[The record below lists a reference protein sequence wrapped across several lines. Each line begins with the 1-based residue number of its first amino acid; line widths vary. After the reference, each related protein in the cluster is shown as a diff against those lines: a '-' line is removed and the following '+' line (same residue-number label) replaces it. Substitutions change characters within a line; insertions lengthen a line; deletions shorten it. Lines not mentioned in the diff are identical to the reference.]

1 MNSYDKVKTLQENIG
16 HLTGRDFDAAT
27 SLLNQLDQRGLTD
40 KQLSYVGALADRSV
54 APAKIVEING
64 MSAVIEL
71 FDRAAENLQFPKTRL
86 AFANGDPLV
95 LSRAGTR
102 ARLPGTVNVTDGGSY
117 GSNTWYGRITRD
129 GKFEPNR
136 RIAPD
141 QIAAAVEILTE
152 LGADPEAVAASY
164 GKRFGNCCFCN
175 RDLTD
180 ARSTEVGYGPTCASH
195 FGLAWG
201 VK

>member
-195 FGLAWG
+195 FGL
-201 VK
+201 